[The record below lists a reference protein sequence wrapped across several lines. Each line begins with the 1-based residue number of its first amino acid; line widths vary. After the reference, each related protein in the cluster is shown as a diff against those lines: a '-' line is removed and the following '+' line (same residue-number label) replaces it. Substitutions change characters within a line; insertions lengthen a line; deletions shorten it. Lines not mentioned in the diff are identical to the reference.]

1 MDCFVF
7 VSVSLYVYDD
17 VCTCV
22 RLYVCVCVCV
32 FIYII
37 GECVLYCCVACVK
50 SGKKCPLPALAPMH
64 LGLGSQATNRDLFVY
79 QKRPTN
85 RSLGG

>member
-1 MDCFVF
+1 MNFGGGEARAEEALCTVLCLCLCMC
-7 VSVSLYVYDD
+7 VYLYHWGM
-17 VCTCV
+17 CS
-22 RLYVCVCVCV
+22 
-32 FIYII
+32 

>member
-22 RLYVCVCVCV
+22 RLYVCVSVCV

-37 GECVLYCCVACVK
+37 GECVLGNVFYTVVLRA
-50 SGKKCPLPALAPMH
+50 
-64 LGLGSQATNRDLFVY
+64 
-79 QKRPTN
+79 
-85 RSLGG
+85 